1 MRLRYFWH
9 LISMFISHEK
19 HHHEKFNGN
28 DNREILGRLSKYWRN
43 KMISILEILKESI
56 INVANGEIS
65 TE

>member
-1 MRLRYFWH
+1 
-9 LISMFISHEK
+9 MFISHEK